1 MLIGYARI
9 STAEQNL
16 DLQVDKLKAAGCDR
30 IFSDCISGSKSD
42 RPGLIEALNFARSTD
57 VLVVWKLDR
66 LGRSLS
72 HLIDTVQKLTEQGIE
87 FKSLQE
93 NLDTASSG
101 GKLLFHIFGAI
112 AEFERDLIRE
122 RTIAGL
128 ESARARGRKG
138 GAKKLLNAS
147 QIKAGQ
153 ELARDRTR
161 SVAEICEFLKC
172 SPSTYYRHIQQRKRS
187 HQGGLMTFREIE

>member
-42 RPGLIEALNFARSTD
+42 RPGLIEALDFARSTD

-72 HLIDTVQKLTEQGIE
+72 HLIDTVQKLTERGIE

-93 NLDTASSG
+93 NLDTVSSG

-122 RTIAGL
+122 RTLAGL

-138 GAKKLLNAS
+138 GAKKLLNKS

-172 SPSTYYRHIQQRKRS
+172 SPSTYYRHI
-187 HQGGLMTFREIE
+187 

>member
-9 STAEQNL
+9 STIEQSL
-16 DLQVDKLKAAGCDR
+16 DLQIDALTSAGCER
-30 IFSDCISGSKSD
+30 IFSDCISGSKNE
-42 RPGLIEALNFARSTD
+42 RLGLNEALNFARSTD

-66 LGRSLS
+66 LGRSLP
-72 HLIDTVQKLTEQGIE
+72 HLIETVQRLTDRGIE

-93 NLDTASSG
+93 NLDTLSPG
-101 GKLLFHIFGAI
+101 GKLVFHIFGAI

-138 GAKKLLNAS
+138 GAKKLLTQT
-147 QIKAGQ
+147 QIKAGKV
-153 ELARDRTR
+153 LAADRTR
-161 SVAEICEFLKC
+161 TVSEICDFLKC
-172 SPSTYYRHIQQRKRS
+172 SHSTYYRHIRK
-187 HQGGLMTFREIE
+187 

>member
-9 STAEQNL
+9 STTEQNL
-16 DLQVDKLKAAGCDR
+16 DLQIDKLKAAGCDR

-72 HLIDTVQKLTEQGIE
+72 HLIDTVQKLTERGIE

-93 NLDTASSG
+93 NLDTLSPG

-138 GAKKLLNAS
+138 GARKLLS
-147 QIKAGQ
+147 KTQIKAGQ
-153 ELARDRTR
+153 ELATDRTR
-161 SVAEICEFLKC
+161 SVSEICELLRC
-172 SPSTYYRHIQQRKRS
+172 SPSTYYRHIKKR
-187 HQGGLMTFREIE
+187 QDVL

>member
-16 DLQVDKLKAAGCDR
+16 DLQMDKLKAAGCDR

-42 RPGLIEALNFARSTD
+42 RPGLNDALSFARSTD

-72 HLIDTVQKLTEQGIE
+72 HLINTVQQLTERGIE

-93 NLDTASSG
+93 NLDTVSPG

-112 AEFERDLIRE
+112 SEFERDLVRE
-122 RTIAGL
+122 RTIAGI
-128 ESARARGRKG
+128 ESARIRGRKG
-138 GAKKLLNAS
+138 GAKKILSNS
-147 QIKAGQ
+147 QIKIGKEVAC
-153 ELARDRTR
+153 DRTR
-161 SVAEICEFLKC
+161 SVKEICELLNC
-172 SPSTYYRHIQQRKRS
+172 SPSTYYRHIKNERVTK
-187 HQGGLMTFREIE
+187 

>member
-9 STAEQNL
+9 STPEQNL
-16 DLQVDKLKAAGCDR
+16 DLQIDKLKAAGCDR
-30 IFSDCISGSKSD
+30 IFSDCISGSKCD
-42 RPGLIEALNFARSTD
+42 RPGLIEALDFARSTD

-72 HLIDTVQKLTEQGIE
+72 HLIDTVQKLTERGIE

-93 NLDTASSG
+93 NLDTVSSG

-122 RTIAGL
+122 RTLAGL

-138 GAKKLLNAS
+138 GAKKLLS
-147 QIKAGQ
+147 KTHIKAGQ

-161 SVAEICEFLKC
+161 SVAEICEFLNC
-172 SPSTYYRHIQQRKRS
+172 SPST
-187 HQGGLMTFREIE
+187 

>member
-9 STAEQNL
+9 STVEQSL
-16 DLQVDKLKAAGCDR
+16 DLQIDALKAAGCDR
-30 IFSDCISGSKSD
+30 IFSDCISGSKNE
-42 RPGLIEALNFARSTD
+42 RPGLTEALNFARSTD

-72 HLIDTVQKLTEQGIE
+72 HLIETVQKLTDRGIE

-93 NLDTASSG
+93 NLDTLSPG
-101 GKLLFHIFGAI
+101 GKLVFHIFGAI

-138 GAKKLLNAS
+138 GAKKKLTLA
-147 QIKAGQ
+147 QIKAGK
-153 ELARDRTR
+153 ELAADRSR
-161 SVAEICEFLKC
+161 SVAEICDFLKC
-172 SPSTYYRHIQQRKRS
+172 SQSTY
-187 HQGGLMTFREIE
+187 FRYIKN

>member
-16 DLQVDKLKAAGCDR
+16 DLQIDNLKTAGCER

-42 RPGLIEALNFARSTD
+42 RPGLIDALNFARSTD

-72 HLIDTVQKLTEQGIE
+72 HLIETVQKLTERGIE
-87 FKSLQE
+87 FRSLQE
-93 NLDTASSG
+93 NLETVSPG

-122 RTIAGL
+122 RTMAGL

-138 GAKKLLNAS
+138 GAKKLLSKA
-147 QIKAGQ
+147 QIRAGK
-153 ELARDRTR
+153 ELAADRTR
-161 SVAEICEFLKC
+161 SVSDICELLRC
-172 SPSTYYRHIQQRKRS
+172 SPSTYYRHIRKNQS
-187 HQGGLMTFREIE
+187 S

>member
-1 MLIGYARI
+1 MLIGYARV
-9 STAEQNL
+9 STPDQNL
-16 DLQVDKLKAAGCDR
+16 DLQIDNLKSAGCGR
-30 IFSDCISGSKSD
+30 IFTDCTSGAKSD
-42 RPGLIEALNFARSTD
+42 RPGLTDALSFARSSD

-72 HLIDTVQKLTEQGIE
+72 HLIETVQKLTDRGIE

-93 NLDTASSG
+93 NLDTLSPG
-101 GKLLFHIFGAI
+101 GKLVFHIFGAI

-138 GAKKLLNAS
+138 GTKKLLTQS
-147 QIKAGQ
+147 QIKAGKV
-153 ELARDRTR
+153 LAADRTR
-161 SVAEICEFLKC
+161 SVSEICEILKC
-172 SPSTYYRHIQQRKRS
+172 SPSTYYRYIQKS
-187 HQGGLMTFREIE
+187 DHTVS